1 MKSKSK
7 LRTIKDAFTSKIPTE
22 ENFFK
27 ERMKICEGCEFNSE
41 NVKPEDLS
49 VTQNIQIKNICQ
61 FKRMCTACGC
71 CLDEKVGQKN
81 QACGLKEKGL
91 EPKWEALSV
100 ETTSANDLNVEI
112 LNKTAKTVQLDI
124 RKQYFAVGLGED
136 LTGVIPIELLISRE
150 AGLRINS
157 IKPGCQCTVSEQEQV
172 SDTEVKIYLKVN
184 TANFNS
190 GVRFEKPVT
199 VNYFKTAN
207 GVGSVVIK
215 LIGKKK

>member
-7 LRTIKDAFTSKIPTE
+7 LRTIKDAFTSEIPTE

-41 NVKPEDLS
+41 NVEPEKLS
-49 VTQNIQIKNICQ
+49 VTQNIQIKNICA

-91 EPKWEALSV
+91 EPKWEALKADTS
-100 ETTSANDLNVEI
+100 SANDLDVEI

-124 RKQYFAVGLGED
+124 RKQYFAVGLGDE
-136 LTGVIPIELLISRE
+136 LSGVIPIELMISRE
-150 AGLRINS
+150 AGLRISS
-157 IKPGCQCTVSEQEQV
+157 IKPGCQCTVSEQEQI
-172 SDTEVKIYLKVN
+172 SDTEVKLKLKVD
-184 TANFNS
+184 TKNFNK
-190 GVRFEKPVT
+190 GTRFEKPVT
-199 VNYFKTAN
+199 VNYFKTSN
-207 GVGSVVIK
+207 GVNAVVIK

>member
-7 LRTIKDAFTSKIPTE
+7 IRTIKDAFTSEIPTE
-22 ENFFK
+22 ETFFK

-41 NVKPEDLS
+41 NMEPENIS
-49 VTQNIQIKNICQ
+49 ITQDIQIKNICK

-71 CLDEKVGQKN
+71 CLDEKVGQKSET
-81 QACGLKEKGL
+81 CGLKQKGQTPL
-91 EPKWEALSV
+91 WEALKADTS
-100 ETTSANDLNVEI
+100 SANDLNVEI

-124 RKQYFAVGLGED
+124 KKQYFAVGLGED
-136 LTGVIPIELLISRE
+136 LTGVLPIELLISRE
-150 AGLRINS
+150 AGLRISS
-157 IKPGCQCTVSEQEQV
+157 IKPGCQCTVSTQEQV
-172 SDTEVKIYLKVN
+172 SDTEVKISLKID
-184 TANFNS
+184 TSKFDK